1 MMSYLRRSKEQ
12 SITIHM
18 GLALSLAFLSLLFF
32 LTGVL
37 ANVEVENMCTWVGAM
52 LHYALLSSLTWMG
65 IEVFN
70 TFWLVYMVCWIKVT
84 DQRALLAH
92 YFTTMT
98 ILAILVS
105 SGIIMLFLVYR
116 KIRTRDEWKQNRVAF
131 LSIWGLSC
139 LFGTTWGLT
148 FLNYDPLSD
157 FILFLSCFLNSFQG

>member
-1 MMSYLRRSKEQ
+1 LPAVPV
-12 SITIHM
+12 IT
-18 GLALSLAFLSLLFF
+18 LAALGDIYG
-32 LTGVL
+32 T
-37 ANVEVENMCTWVGAM
+37 VEIVPAENISDPYRM
-52 LHYALLSSLTWMG
+52 
-65 IEVFN
+65 
-70 TFWLVYMVCWIKVT
+70 CWIKVT

-98 ILAILVS
+98 ILAIVVS
-105 SGIIMLFLVYR
+105 SGIIMLFLVYW